1 MSTGSFAP
9 LEPTI
14 RPDLRTAHERAW
26 DSLAEPGTW
35 WSARERRALAQTAVI
50 AMWSPA
56 PPPPWASP
64 EQVVSFLGAAAD
76 APLAA
81 HVAAVRMA
89 RHASTITR
97 EWYEAVA
104 AEIGEFAYVEL
115 VGIVCVVAATTSLRR
130 TLGLAGRDLPA
141 AGDDGATRTVGPATE
156 PARLNWVPVAAPADS
171 TAAVVQALTAVPSA
185 HSALWSLADVQYIP
199 DAEMVDPLWTRG
211 TLARSE
217 MELVAVSVSAGR
229 ECHY

>member
-1 MSTGSFAP
+1 
-9 LEPTI
+9 
-14 RPDLRTAHERAW
+14 
-26 DSLAEPGTW
+26 
-35 WSARERRALAQTAVI
+35 
-50 AMWSPA
+50 MWSPA

-64 EQVVSFLGAAAD
+64 EQVASFLGDVAD

-81 HVAAVRMA
+81 HVATVRMA

-97 EWYEAVA
+97 EWYDAVA
-104 AEIGEFAYVEL
+104 AEIGDLAYVEL
-115 VGIVCVVAATTSLRR
+115 VGIVCVVAATTSFRR
-130 TLGLAGRDLPA
+130 SLGLADRDLPA
-141 AGDDGATRTVGPATE
+141 AGDAAATRAAPPAT
-156 PARLNWVPVAAPADS
+156 ASGRLNWVPVAAPADEN
-171 TAAVVQALTAVPSA
+171 AAVVQALTAVPSA
-185 HSALWSLADVQYIP
+185 NAALWSLADVQYIP